1 MKSCCL
7 CARLLWCSICTQPNR
22 VAKETISK
30 IHEDI
35 DIDILATISNEFD
48 LWKWM
53 SKNGNKNRIKWMS
66 LMRYTLYGMCATIY
80 KNYCFVHTIS
90 LSFSFVRFYCRHHQ
104 HRRRHC
110 HCCCWLRRSRHE
122 IKSACKLLGAI
133 PFYHQ
138 STLVAL
144 LPFHTLHSAAIGWC
158 WLTAWLVDLL
168 LLQYLYVE
176 YFYSWSFAFNEML
189 SLFFSYLPLYGW
201 RRERAREKE
210 QKLWMKM
217 GISQSG

>member
-1 MKSCCL
+1 
-7 CARLLWCSICTQPNR
+7 
-22 VAKETISK
+22 
-30 IHEDI
+30 
-35 DIDILATISNEFD
+35 
-48 LWKWM
+48 
-53 SKNGNKNRIKWMS
+53 MS

-90 LSFSFVRFYCRHHQ
+90 LSFSFVRFYCRHHH
-104 HRRRHC
+104 HRRCHC

-122 IKSACKLLGAI
+122 IKSACKLLEAI

-189 SLFFSYLPLYGW
+189 SLFFPLPRYMAEDEREHEKKNRNCEWKWVFPNQVNSGKDTFLAVDITKILYYANVFG
-201 RRERAREKE
+201 
-210 QKLWMKM
+210 LNLLLLLLLLY
-217 GISQSG
+217 SGNHIMMTLR